1 MDLILHLQKLR
12 LKCTGTIRDNRVKEK
27 NILEK
32 KAPRGTYIVKHD
44 QNSGINFIT
53 IMDSKPVSI
62 VSTAAGNKFMGG
74 VDVHDGHCNNVLPS
88 IRSKK
93 WTWVV
98 FIRFIQASITNAH
111 VIFNATRDG
120 KKKVGIKELTISI
133 AKYYIQ
139 KGQTSK
145 TFHKR
150 SSSGLLRRCSIEK
163 CPIRTRIYCKECNLY
178 VSNNC

>member
-1 MDLILHLQKLR
+1 MDFILHLQKLR
-12 LKCTGTIRDNRVKEK
+12 LKCTGTIRKNRVKEK

-32 KAPRGTYIVKHD
+32 KAPRGTYI
-44 QNSGINFIT
+44 
-53 IMDSKPVSI
+53 DSKPVSI
-62 VSTAAGNKFMGG
+62 VSTAAGVSPLSTSRRYSSEARSEIDIPFPQAFHLYNKFMGS

-120 KKKVGIKELTISI
+120 KKKVGIKEL
-133 AKYYIQ
+133 
-139 KGQTSK
+139 
-145 TFHKR
+145 FR
-150 SSSGLLRRCSIEK
+150 LLNMIFK
-163 CPIRTRIYCKECNLY
+163 KVKQVKHFINDLVAAY
-178 VSNNC
+178 